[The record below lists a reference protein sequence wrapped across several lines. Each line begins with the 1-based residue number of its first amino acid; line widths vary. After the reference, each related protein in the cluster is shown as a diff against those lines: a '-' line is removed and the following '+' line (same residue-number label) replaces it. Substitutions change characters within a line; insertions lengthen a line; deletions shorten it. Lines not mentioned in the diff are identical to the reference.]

1 MKNLPKKLQMNALK
15 VKAAQDPSKPGAEKP
30 DLGAPGKKPKLSKE
44 AFRAFGKYYGKDK
57 HKNRPAYKA
66 GVFGTDVGLGKADKA
81 LRDSDIKKLVGEHEK
96 KAAAPL
102 PDHPEYGKHLGYF
115 GPTGG
120 DKSTR
125 TPVYER
131 STGKNHEMMRAVR
144 GFHNAGLINKKA
156 SLDDQFDSD
165 MRQIVGVEPGI
176 KEAGWDRPDVSV
188 ENQITDRI
196 DDHYLGWMQN
206 KSDEDVVK
214 IPASPAKLQEEAIAF
229 ALNPKKMK
237 RIIGA
242 KGALAGSALTAAGII
257 GGHKALKS
265 RKKTAGVIA
274 NAENDELLERLFGKK
289 NGQKI

>member
-30 DLGAPGKKPKLSKE
+30 DLGAPGKKPKGLVDKMKGINRE
-44 AFRAFGKYYGKDK
+44 HTAQGPKMKKNAPDGAVEKLKFYNREHTAQGKMK
-57 HKNRPAYKA
+57 KN
-66 GVFGTDVGLGKADKA
+66 
-81 LRDSDIKKLVGEHEK
+81 
-96 KAAAPL
+96 
-102 PDHPEYGKHLGYF
+102 
-115 GPTGG
+115 
-120 DKSTR
+120 
-125 TPVYER
+125 
-131 STGKNHEMMRAVR
+131 
-144 GFHNAGLINKKA
+144 A

-214 IPASPAKLQEEAIAF
+214 IAINITPAMEREAMDLAKDPAMLRRIKL
-229 ALNPKKMK
+229 KS
-237 RIIGA
+237 GG
-242 KGALAGSALTAAGII
+242 KGALATAAVLAAAA
-257 GGHKALKS
+257 GGHKLLKNRS
-265 RKKTAGVIA
+265 EKTAGVIA
-274 NAENDELLERLFGKK
+274 NAENEELLARLFGKK